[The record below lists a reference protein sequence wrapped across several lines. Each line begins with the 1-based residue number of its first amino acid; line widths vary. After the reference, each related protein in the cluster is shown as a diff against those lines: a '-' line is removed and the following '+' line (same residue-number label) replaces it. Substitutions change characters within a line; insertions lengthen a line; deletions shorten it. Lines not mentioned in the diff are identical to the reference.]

1 MCSSDLVLIA
11 DAAFGGLARGARR
24 AAGEL
29 DAELREQILPDG
41 CHISRNPSEHLRVLR
56 DLLWLQH
63 GLRAANAPV
72 PMSVHAA
79 AERMGAMLLLFRHGD
94 GALALFHGSNE
105 EDRAV
110 VTETL
115 EAAPTPRTAR
125 EAPTIVWMWKNI
137 MPALGS

>member
-1 MCSSDLVLIA
+1 MLIA
-11 DAAFGGLARGARR
+11 DAAFGGLSRASRA

-41 CHISRNPSEHLRVLR
+41 CHISRNPSEQLRVLR

-79 AERMGAMLLLFRHGD
+79 AERMSAMLLLFRHGD
-94 GALALFHGSNE
+94 GSLALFHGSNE

-110 VTETL
+110 ITETL
-115 EAAPTPRTAR
+115 AAAPTPRAR
-125 EAPTIVWMWKNI
+125 SRA
-137 MPALGS
+137 